1 MAEQIAKDAEQ
12 RGRIEAKLD
21 MLISKVDN
29 MDSTLHSRVDSTDGV
44 VDTLTAEVAH
54 IKGILKAVWG
64 MLTLFGALG
73 GGLFIKVFWG

>member
-1 MAEQIAKDAEQ
+1 
-12 RGRIEAKLD
+12 
-21 MLISKVDN
+21 